1 MRILS
6 VDFDYFVNPTPIQRA
21 NYFPDGGL
29 EMNDTLNSFVWAGS
43 YAFSKSATKKF
54 GDEMSS
60 LMDVELL
67 KKPLQMIHNIIMTQK
82 DICGMVADS
91 HMHAYD
97 FIRENHDGSATEL
110 YNVDF
115 HHDTFDVGK
124 EVHCGNWLRRLLDE
138 GAVDEAYWLNRPES
152 ELDGNL
158 TTVIQLSELPKTG
171 YDLVYVCRSGW
182 WTPPHMDGDFI
193 KYLARP
199 LIENKNGWEVR
210 YQTGILESRY
220 NRELKALI
228 KQESAIRDQLSA
240 VPCPKEH

>member
-1 MRILS
+1 
-6 VDFDYFVNPTPIQRA
+6 
-21 NYFPDGGL
+21 
-29 EMNDTLNSFVWAGS
+29 
-43 YAFSKSATKKF
+43 
-54 GDEMSS
+54 
-60 LMDVELL
+60 
-67 KKPLQMIHNIIMTQK
+67 MTQK